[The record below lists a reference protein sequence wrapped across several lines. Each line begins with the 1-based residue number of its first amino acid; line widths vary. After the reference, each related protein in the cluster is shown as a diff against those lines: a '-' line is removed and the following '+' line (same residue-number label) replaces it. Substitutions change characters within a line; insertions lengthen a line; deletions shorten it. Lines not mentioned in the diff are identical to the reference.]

1 MSSIHRKEACP
12 PGSIFGSDRPPSGL
26 SSINEVSKEYFLK
39 TAQRSPQTNPS
50 NYSLS
55 GQVSGQQTA
64 PSGSVTGDEQKGYPW
79 AHTIP
84 MRQAIAST
92 RPPQFRP
99 SSSGQMRSNTVQTMQ
114 HHVQRPQT
122 SSPVFGA
129 NSIHARPFLRP
140 VGGPAAPFRPQ
151 MADSN
156 PRAHLI
162 QGAVTTISRSVPKRS
177 IVSGNAPGN
186 QSTRQQSAN
195 KEQKTISFAPTTHM
209 NNETVSQNSKFSHNS
224 FAVMHAK
231 QVNQALGSS
240 KVSAGM
246 ESQSQQLS
254 APKPLA
260 ATSLSQTQSH
270 GIQEEPKIQG
280 KKQLLFE
287 SLPATDLKVR
297 ASGM

>member
-1 MSSIHRKEACP
+1 MFAQ
-12 PGSIFGSDRPPSGL
+12 
-26 SSINEVSKEYFLK
+26 
-39 TAQRSPQTNPS
+39 AQRSPQTNPS

-177 IVSGNAPGN
+177 IVSGNAP
-186 QSTRQQSAN
+186 
-195 KEQKTISFAPTTHM
+195 
-209 NNETVSQNSKFSHNS
+209 
-224 FAVMHAK
+224 
-231 QVNQALGSS
+231 ALGSS

>member
-1 MSSIHRKEACP
+1 MFAQ
-12 PGSIFGSDRPPSGL
+12 
-26 SSINEVSKEYFLK
+26 
-39 TAQRSPQTNPS
+39 AQRSPQTNPS

-64 PSGSVTGDEQKGYPW
+64 PSGSVTGDEQKGYPG

-99 SSSGQMRSNTVQTMQ
+99 SSSGQMRSNTGYPPSQTNLHKANEMGNMSDGKGVHMLQTRPPNNSIPVQTMQ

-156 PRAHLI
+156 PKAQLI
-162 QGAVTTISRSVPKRS
+162 QGAVTTVSGSVPTRS

-195 KEQKTISFAPTTHM
+195 KEQKTISFAPTAHM
-209 NNETVSQNSKFSHNS
+209 NNETVSQNSEFSQNS

-270 GIQEEPKIQG
+270 GIQEEPKIQVCIN
-280 KKQLLFE
+280 LLLCCYVF
-287 SLPATDLKVR
+287 LYF
-297 ASGM
+297 

>member
-1 MSSIHRKEACP
+1 MGE
-12 PGSIFGSDRPPSGL
+12 GL
-26 SSINEVSKEYFLK
+26 LTHVCQH
-39 TAQRSPQTNPS
+39 TAQAQRSPQTNPS

-55 GQVSGQQTA
+55 GQVSGQQTV
-64 PSGSVTGDEQKGYPW
+64 PSGSMTGDEQKGYPG

-84 MRQAIAST
+84 MKQAIDST

-99 SSSGQMRSNTVQTMQ
+99 SLSGQMQSNTGYLPSQTNLHKANEMGNMSDGKGVHMLQTRPPNNSIPVQTMQ

-156 PRAHLI
+156 PRAQLV
-162 QGAVTTISRSVPKRS
+162 QGAVTTVAGSVPTRS
-177 IVSGNAPGN
+177 IVSGNVPSN

-195 KEQKTISFAPTTHM
+195 KEQKTNSFVPTAHM
-209 NNETVSQNSKFSHNS
+209 NKETVSQNSESSQNS
-224 FAVMHAK
+224 FAAMHAK

-240 KVSAGM
+240 KVGAGT
-246 ESQSQQLS
+246 ESQSPQLS
-254 APKPLA
+254 APKPLTT
-260 ATSLSQTQSH
+260 TSSSQTQSH
-270 GIQEEPKIQG
+270 GIQEEPKIQVCIN
-280 KKQLLFE
+280 LL
-287 SLPATDLKVR
+287 LC
-297 ASGM
+297 

>member
-1 MSSIHRKEACP
+1 M
-12 PGSIFGSDRPPSGL
+12 
-26 SSINEVSKEYFLK
+26 
-39 TAQRSPQTNPS
+39 
-50 NYSLS
+50 
-55 GQVSGQQTA
+55 
-64 PSGSVTGDEQKGYPW
+64 
-79 AHTIP
+79 
-84 MRQAIAST
+84 
-92 RPPQFRP
+92 
-99 SSSGQMRSNTVQTMQ
+99 
-114 HHVQRPQT
+114 
-122 SSPVFGA
+122 FGA
-129 NSIHARPFLRP
+129 NSIHARPFPRP

-156 PRAHLI
+156 PKAQLI
-162 QGAVTTISRSVPKRS
+162 QGAVTTVSGSVPTRS

-195 KEQKTISFAPTTHM
+195 KEQKTISFAPTAHM
-209 NNETVSQNSKFSHNS
+209 NNETVSQNSEFSQNS

-270 GIQEEPKIQG
+270 GIQEEPKIQVCIN
-280 KKQLLFE
+280 LLLCCYVF
-287 SLPATDLKVR
+287 LYF
-297 ASGM
+297 

>member
-39 TAQRSPQTNPS
+39 TVSNIVGDKLLKQAASQYQMQAQRSPQTNPS

-177 IVSGNAPGN
+177 IVSGNAP
-186 QSTRQQSAN
+186 
-195 KEQKTISFAPTTHM
+195 
-209 NNETVSQNSKFSHNS
+209 
-224 FAVMHAK
+224 
-231 QVNQALGSS
+231 VNQALGSS